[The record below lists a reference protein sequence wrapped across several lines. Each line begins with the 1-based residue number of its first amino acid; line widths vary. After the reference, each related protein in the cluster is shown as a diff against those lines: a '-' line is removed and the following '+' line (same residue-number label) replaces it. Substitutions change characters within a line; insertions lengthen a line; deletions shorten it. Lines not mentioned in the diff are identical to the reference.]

1 MTPPCRMPR
10 PGRRPAEARRQRVPW
25 LAMLGR
31 VGLALLALVGLA
43 LHAAPLPAQQP
54 PAPAAGSGG
63 PPPGFQRILLAAG
76 PSRVWD
82 GDTFDADLDGNGRLE
97 LPRERVRLL
106 FVDTPE
112 LSDSP
117 KGKDRAHGI
126 PAREFLAAQLK
137 RRPIVLDVPQARP
150 TDIYGRTLARVL
162 AGGED
167 VDLALIRA
175 GHSYFYTRFSYPPD
189 AASYAVYAAAE
200 GEAFDARRGIW
211 RDAASRRRYLERLKR
226 EHKTPAG
233 RSNAAYVATVQDARS
248 LDPAQFLNKYVRLEG
263 TVAGLRRLGKDV
275 RLLQLEGPPGQPPLA
290 IAAFPEVAERLGLD
304 GWPVGTRVRLEG
316 FVHVYQQHLEL
327 LLHYGA
333 RLP

>member
-1 MTPPCRMPR
+1 LPR
-10 PGRRPAEARRQRVPW
+10 RRPR
-25 LAMLGR
+25 LGAGLPGWI
-31 VGLALLALVGLA
+31 GLALGVLLGLA
-43 LHAAPLPAQQP
+43 PGAAPLLAQRPVQQP
-54 PAPAAGSGG
+54 APPASRADG
-63 PPPGFQRILLAAG
+63 PPPGFQRIRLAE
-76 PSRVWD
+76 PPRTVWD

-106 FVDTPE
+106 SVDTPE

-117 KGKDRAHGI
+117 KGQDPAHGM
-126 PAREFLAAQLK
+126 PAREFLAAELQ
-137 RRPIVLDVPQARP
+137 RRPIVLDVPLQRP
-150 TDIYGRTLARVL
+150 ADKYGRTLARVL

-167 VDLALIRA
+167 VNRALIRA
-175 GHSYFYTRFSYPPD
+175 GHSYFDTRFGYPPE
-189 AASYAVYAAAE
+189 AAGYAAYAAAE

-233 RSNAAYVATVQDARS
+233 RRNPAYVATVQDARS

-275 RLLQLEGPPGQPPLA
+275 RLLQLEGPPGQPPLP
-290 IAAFPEVAERLGLD
+290 IVAFPEVAERLGLD
-304 GWPVGTRVRLEG
+304 GWRPGTRVRLEG
-316 FVHVYQQHLEL
+316 FVQVYRQHLEL

-333 RLP
+333 PLP